1 MKGQELDWGKCPE
14 CGEELLNVS
23 DSEEN
28 LVMCTECGK
37 TFPEPPLG
45 PVKKKRKEKKGKELR
60 LPFGK
65 HKGRTL
71 AAVLQ
76 EEPSYLCWFVETV
89 EGCED
94 VKQAILALPGFR
106 EEQAEHYERKH
117 RKEASGRKPA
127 AGTVCQALGAEGPT
141 RQGTGDLYERLFRSW
156 N

>member
-1 MKGQELDWGKCPE
+1 MGR
-14 CGEELLNVS
+14 
-23 DSEEN
+23 
-28 LVMCTECGK
+28 
-37 TFPEPPLG
+37 
-45 PVKKKRKEKKGKELR
+45 KKKEKNSDKEPTF
-60 LPFGK
+60 PFGK

-106 EEQAEHYERKH
+106 EEQARHYERKR
-117 RKEASGRKPA
+117 RKEASVRKPA
-127 AGTVCQALGAEGPT
+127 EGTVGRVLGAEQPT